1 MYSHESDVPRYERPD
16 TPAAGDVSCGKTT
29 DPNLIHKARQLVA
42 RVYAERGFIQPEN
55 ISDDGVIGERH
66 DPDQHNADYYVV
78 IDHEDDVIATA
89 RTIRHEDARALD
101 SFPLVR
107 DHIEA
112 LDPAIVDDIENRYGW
127 ENVREISGL
136 ARDRAAD
143 PKKLAATQL
152 YKAMFLD
159 AWKENDGNE
168 QVFVM
173 ACNPNLRTTLEQ
185 LFGDSIQQMGPPL
198 DYPGQPAEPVMFT
211 TRAGAIETIN
221 RSKDKK
227 NPYRKLHQQVV
238 EFFLHGPEANTLDPH
253 IVDALRANGYDA
265 IVSSIEKKEWGTL
278 NNDRELKRMRR
289 LGAYGILADKAQKY
303 KPELIA
309 GALLTGYTVART
321 AAVAVGVSP
330 STDVDWRIFLGIE
343 LATTAPYVWA
353 AGDIIRNTDT
363 PPEDRSRARS
373 MGAYATY
380 YGSLLA
386 PYGYIV
392 AAGGATT
399 PAALATTAGMAALP
413 LVAKYAK
420 QPVTRIIQRVRRRGV
435 LPDDGLGVDN

>member
-1 MYSHESDVPRYERPD
+1 MHNYESGSPQYERPLV
-16 TPAAGDVSCGKTT
+16 PASGEVACGKTT
-29 DPNLIHKARQLVA
+29 DPLLIHQARRLVA
-42 RVYAERGFIQPEN
+42 RIYAERGFIQPEA
-55 ISDDGVIGERH
+55 ITDDGTIDERY
-66 DPDQHNADYYVV
+66 DPDQRNADYYVV
-78 IDHEDDVIATA
+78 VDHSDTVIATA
-89 RTIRHEDARALD
+89 RTIRHDETRARD
-101 SFPLVR
+101 SFPLLR
-107 DHIEA
+107 DHIDE
-112 LDPAIVDDIENRYGW
+112 LDPDVIDRLENEHGW
-127 ENVREISGL
+127 ENVKELSGL
-136 ARDRAAD
+136 ARDRTAD

-159 AWKENDGNE
+159 AWKENDGHE
-168 QVFVM
+168 QVFIM
-173 ACNPNLRTTLEQ
+173 ACNPGLRTTLGQ
-185 LFGDSIQQMGPPL
+185 LFGSSIEQLGPAL
-198 DYPGQPAEPVMFT
+198 DYPGQPAEPVMFA
-211 TRAGAIETIN
+211 TRSGAVETIE
-221 RSKDKK
+221 RSRDKK

-238 EFFLHGPEANTLDPH
+238 EFFLHGEGASTLDSH
-253 IVDALRANGYDA
+253 IIDALRANDYDTIVRSISTGDWEA
-265 IVSSIEKKEWGTL
+265 IDD
-278 NNDRELKRMRR
+278 DRELRKMRK
-289 LGAYGILADKAQKY
+289 LGAYGILADKIQKY

-309 GALLTGYTVART
+309 GGLLTGYTVART

-330 STDVDWRIFLGIE
+330 STDVDWRVFLGIE

-363 PPEDRSRARS
+363 PPEDRSRSRT

-420 QPVTRIIQRVRRRGV
+420 QPVTRMSNRLRRPNAS
-435 LPDDGLGVDN
+435 PDDSLGTDS